1 MGSTVNQSFG
11 KTYHTPPKTNTIL
24 ENPPFEDVSPIKNT
38 VIFPFDMLVQ
48 GCMCNVNSE
57 MWNWFG
63 WKDKNQKSASSSPLG
78 QKGVSPSFVWL
89 VATRMTSPVLPEKK
103 KTLPSHGSSW
113 NICLETSWKNL
124 QGTLKN
130 HLFLKGKTSSKQT
143 MFGFYL
149 KFPGCKLYLCSQLL
163 HMNFAGN
170 HEKLHQI
177 KNLLVEL
184 FPPSVFSSTYII
196 ADSWTINGW
205 QTLLGC
211 PWYLVTG
218 L

>member
-1 MGSTVNQSFG
+1 MQCQFR
-11 KTYHTPPKTNTIL
+11 
-24 ENPPFEDVSPIKNT
+24 DVK
-38 VIFPFDMLVQ
+38 LV
-48 GCMCNVNSE
+48 
-57 MWNWFG
+57 WL
-63 WKDKNQKSASSSPLG
+63 KRQKSKKCLKFTTGP
-78 QKGVSPSFVWL
+78 KGCISQLCLARSNQDDITSF
-89 VATRMTSPVLPEKK
+89 TRKK
-103 KTLPSHGSSW
+103 KPLPSHGSSW